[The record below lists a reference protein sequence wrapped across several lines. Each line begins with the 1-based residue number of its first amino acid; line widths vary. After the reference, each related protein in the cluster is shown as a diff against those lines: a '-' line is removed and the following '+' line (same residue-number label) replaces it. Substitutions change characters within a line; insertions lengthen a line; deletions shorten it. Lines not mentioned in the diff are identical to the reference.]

1 MKIHPLGTLRVFI
14 ISIVMLWWLG
24 AEIVLNKEKKILVN
38 NKSSVNII
46 FGSTFDQMECI
57 DLLEKISLLEGDIT
71 ISFILYTKPKTIQV
85 FLDFLVVNRSST
97 YNAELTS
104 MWYITMKFPIEARVA
119 MVKRINFSQSYLASS
134 QIVSCG
140 GHRNSEVV
148 MGLRHL

>member
-1 MKIHPLGTLRVFI
+1 M
-14 ISIVMLWWLG
+14 
-24 AEIVLNKEKKILVN
+24 LNKEKKILVN

-104 MWYITMKFPIEARVA
+104 M
-119 MVKRINFSQSYLASS
+119 
-134 QIVSCG
+134 
-140 GHRNSEVV
+140 
-148 MGLRHL
+148 